1 MCGRYILSI
10 TGKVLAEAFDL
21 EELPDLPPRYN
32 IAPTQDA
39 PVVRETGGR
48 RRLDLLRWGL
58 IPSWAR
64 DAAMGAR
71 LVNAR
76 AETAASRPSFRS
88 ALRRRRCLVPSDGF
102 YEWRKTPSGK
112 QPWLIRMQDGSPFAM
127 AGLWERWRSPGG
139 EPLESFTILTTEPNE
154 LVAPLH
160 DRMPV
165 ILPPNGWDTWLDPTL
180 DDPSA
185 LSRLLRPYPPEGM
198 IAHPVTPAVGS
209 PAFDEPACIKPL
221 QGPKGSGAPSA

>member
-1 MCGRYILSI
+1 MCGRYILTI
-10 TGKVLAEAFDL
+10 TGKVLAEAFAL
-21 EELPDLPPRYN
+21 EEVPDLPPRYN

-39 PVVRETGGR
+39 PVIRETGGG
-48 RRLDLLRWGL
+48 RRLDILRWGL

-64 DAAMGAR
+64 DPAIGNR
-71 LVNAR
+71 LINAR
-76 AETAASRPSFRS
+76 AETAASKPSFRS

-112 QPWLIRMQDGSPFAM
+112 QPWLIRMRDGSPFAM
-127 AGLWERWRSPGG
+127 AGLWETWRTPHGD
-139 EPLESFTILTTEPNE
+139 PLESFTILTTEPNE

-165 ILPPNGWDTWLDPTL
+165 ILPPESWSTWLDPEL

-185 LSRLLRPYPPEGM
+185 LSHLLGPHPPEAM
-198 IAHPVTPAVGS
+198 TAYPVTPAVGS
-209 PAFDEPACIKPL
+209 PSFDEPACIKPL
-221 QGPKGSGAPSA
+221 QGPHGKPLE